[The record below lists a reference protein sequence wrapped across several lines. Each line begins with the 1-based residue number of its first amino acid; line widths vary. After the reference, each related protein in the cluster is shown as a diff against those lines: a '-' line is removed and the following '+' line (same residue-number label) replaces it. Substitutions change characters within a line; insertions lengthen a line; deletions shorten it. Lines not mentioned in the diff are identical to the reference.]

1 MRTWIDYHYRPGQ
14 EAGNI
19 PFVENAGF
27 GKYSDNPIEIASI
40 VSTWLSSPSLLESM
54 QQAAFEASRPHATLD
69 IAKDIA
75 NILFAKKM
83 KKTNYNEQQQ
93 YQKRTRSM
101 NDQTMKDEAVS
112 LAINAHYY
120 LT

>member
-1 MRTWIDYHYRPGQ
+1 MIYHPCTFSIIRDSYRPGQ

-27 GKYSDNPIEIASI
+27 GKYSNNPIEIASI

-54 QQAAFEASRPHATLD
+54 QQAAIVASRPHATLD

-75 NILFAKKM
+75 NILFKKKM
-83 KKTNYNEQQQ
+83 KELNVQQ
-93 YQKRTRSM
+93 KIVDLSV
-101 NDQTMKDEAVS
+101 E
-112 LAINAHYY
+112 
-120 LT
+120 